1 MDGARDGV
9 YREITPDNDIC
20 IKQHQFSFYFTLCI
34 TDWITK
40 GAAAREA
47 ERRQP
52 ERRKCLSQNKRMKEI
67 ALNTFNC
74 GIKKI

>member
-1 MDGARDGV
+1 MDGAGDGV

-40 GAAAREA
+40 GEAREA

-52 ERRKCLSQNKRMKEI
+52 ERRKCLSQNKLTKRI
-67 ALNTFNC
+67 TLNTFIR
-74 GIKKI
+74 GLKEEK